1 MHFQIEK
8 KILIQHKK
16 WSSKLSVKSYSIQ
29 RNKGRKENF
38 LLFLEKRTNSYF
50 LKFVPTYWKNSI
62 NISDIY
68 FLNVFSHKVYKKYK
82 MGKIEQQREE
92 KSLIYYLFFRGIR
105 EIEINFYLSIVL
117 IDVFCVFPVL
127 ENIFDRLG
135 GLFNFVGLLSLVR
148 IVEAFNLKVSSFTN
162 EVLRFASNRVLFEC
176 IY

>member
-1 MHFQIEK
+1 
-8 KILIQHKK
+8 
-16 WSSKLSVKSYSIQ
+16 
-29 RNKGRKENF
+29 
-38 LLFLEKRTNSYF
+38 
-50 LKFVPTYWKNSI
+50 
-62 NISDIY
+62 
-68 FLNVFSHKVYKKYK
+68 

>member
-1 MHFQIEK
+1 M
-8 KILIQHKK
+8 
-16 WSSKLSVKSYSIQ
+16 
-29 RNKGRKENF
+29 
-38 LLFLEKRTNSYF
+38 
-50 LKFVPTYWKNSI
+50 
-62 NISDIY
+62 
-68 FLNVFSHKVYKKYK
+68 
-82 MGKIEQQREE
+82 
-92 KSLIYYLFFRGIR
+92 IYYLFFRGIR